1 MKHLKTYKIF
11 ESMDDIKSDLED
23 ILTDIK
29 DSNPEDYWYFSV
41 DGEQIEG
48 YEKGD
53 YYEVYISFGS
63 DEPTKREFTE
73 DEDVEDDDDEFQSEY
88 NENQI
93 SQALIDAI
101 ERAINYMEDL
111 EFQYRIFTNTEYSS
125 DPSEDEVSRIDIDDL
140 EVGGYIQENQSIRI
154 QFRK

>member
-11 ESMDDIKSDLED
+11 ESMDTVKSDLED

-29 DSNPEDYWYFSV
+29 DSNPEDYWYFWV
-41 DGEQIEG
+41 EGEQVEG

-53 YYEVYISFGS
+53 YYEVYISFGNE
-63 DEPTKREFTE
+63 EPTKRDFEDDE
-73 DEDVEDDDDEFQSEY
+73 DEDDDEEFQSEY
-88 NENQI
+88 NENEI
-93 SQALIDAI
+93 SQSFIDAI
-101 ERAINYMEDL
+101 KRTINYMEDL
-111 EFQYRIFTNTEYSS
+111 EFQYRLFFNTEYSS
-125 DPSEDEVSRIDIDDL
+125 DPSEDEISRIDIDDL